1 MLEKKVGERTILKIM
16 LAEINPVAL
25 PALRIAAT
33 FFLIV
38 NIVGGTY
45 IFRNRHRFFDR
56 DPNVDE
62 DIPAM
67 RKLRVEVVMVPWLF
81 LTTLLV
87 VLLIYLWLA

>member
-1 MLEKKVGERTILKIM
+1 M

-25 PALRIAAT
+25 PALRIAGT

-67 RKLRVEVVMVPWLF
+67 RKLRVEVVMVPWLV

-87 VLLIYLWLA
+87 ILLSLARIINPVC

>member
-1 MLEKKVGERTILKIM
+1 M
-16 LAEINPVAL
+16 LALINPEVL

-56 DPNVDE
+56 DPSVDD
-62 DIPAM
+62 DIPAV
-67 RKLRVEVVMVPWLF
+67 RKLRVEVVMVPWLA
-81 LTTLLV
+81 LTTFLV
-87 VLLIYLWLA
+87 ILLIYLWID

>member
-1 MLEKKVGERTILKIM
+1 M
-16 LAEINPVAL
+16 LALINPSVL

-56 DPNVDE
+56 DQNVDD

-67 RKLRVEVVMVPWLF
+67 RKLRVEVVMLPWLA

-87 VLLIYLWLA
+87 ILLVYLWIA

>member
-1 MLEKKVGERTILKIM
+1 M
-16 LAEINPVAL
+16 LAQIDPSVL

-38 NIVGGTY
+38 NIVGGIY

-56 DPNVDE
+56 DPNVDD

-67 RKLRVEVVMVPWLF
+67 RKLRVEVVMFPWLT
-81 LTTLLV
+81 LTALLFI
-87 VLLIYLWLA
+87 LLIYLWLA

>member
-1 MLEKKVGERTILKIM
+1 MLG
-16 LAEINPVAL
+16 AINPVAL
-25 PALRIAAT
+25 PALRVAAT

-38 NIVGGTY
+38 NMVGGSW

-67 RKLRVEVVMVPWLF
+67 RKLRVEVVMVPWIA
-81 LTTLLV
+81 LTTLLAI
-87 VLLIYLWLA
+87 LLIYLWID

>member
-1 MLEKKVGERTILKIM
+1 MDM
-16 LAEINPVAL
+16 LATIDPSVL
-25 PALRIAAT
+25 PALRIAGT

-67 RKLRVEVVMVPWLF
+67 RKLRVEVVMVPWAV
-81 LTTLLV
+81 LTTLILI
-87 VLLIYLWLA
+87 LLIYLWLA

>member
-1 MLEKKVGERTILKIM
+1 M

-38 NIVGGTY
+38 NIVGGPY

-56 DPNVDE
+56 DPSVDE

-67 RKLRVEVVMVPWLF
+67 RKLRVEVVMVPWLV
-81 LTTLLV
+81 LTTLLGI
-87 VLLIYLWLA
+87 LLIYL